1 MAGGERPYHK
11 GNLRGKLLQ
20 EAARIVARDGAEGL
34 SMRKLGERLGISRM
48 AAYHHFEDKDALLA
62 AIGREGFGRLAA
74 KLEAVGATD
83 SPALDRLRAAL
94 HAYVSF
100 ATEERAFFRLMFAD
114 VLERPL
120 NAPAPRAFGF
130 SSREALAAFESLL
143 SLVARAQREGRLR
156 RADPLVAANMLWAF
170 SHGVACLA
178 INEHL
183 KLAVPGR
190 GFPRPQLRSDA
201 LGVEAPPLA
210 PGSTC
215 DRDARVARAAE
226 RPRRR
231 RARDAA
237 DARLRRRLRRGF
249 PSL

>member
-48 AAYHHFEDKDALLA
+48 AAYHHFQDKDALLA

-74 KLEAVGATD
+74 RLEAAGSTD

-183 KLAVPGR
+183 KLPCPVEDFLDHSFEAMLSG
-190 GFPRPQLRSDA
+190 LRH
-201 LGVEAPPLA
+201 PPL
-210 PGSTC
+210 
-215 DRDARVARAAE
+215 
-226 RPRRR
+226 R
-231 RARDAA
+231 RARRAPA
-237 DARLRRRLRRGF
+237 MRA
-249 PSL
+249 